1 MFNQRQIFLSLVHQH
16 YFKDKHGNASNISN
30 AQEMALNWP
39 YAQKIYEKCGK
50 TSLELSTTR
59 KEESWTVKEQLEAV
73 HERVGYSWVRAKA
86 LAKNCMHYRVLVDA
100 LYVPLRVIRINDEK
114 D

>member
-1 MFNQRQIFLSLVHQH
+1 
-16 YFKDKHGNASNISN
+16 
-30 AQEMALNWP
+30 
-39 YAQKIYEKCGK
+39 
-50 TSLELSTTR
+50 
-59 KEESWTVKEQLEAV
+59 
-73 HERVGYSWVRAKA
+73 VGYSWVRAKA